1 MSPALLLEEFQ
12 MADSDPVIPPAL
24 VEFAAK
30 IAARP
35 IVPMHSDQAT
45 LHAGMA
51 ELPWAEAGDG
61 SALQL
66 LHVDLSQGIWISNT
80 RLPPGH
86 KVITH
91 FHTGQVYAVTHQG
104 RWFYAET
111 PEAVN
116 SPGSY
121 LFEPAG
127 SVHTLCTPAD
137 QVGNTIAWFAVYG
150 ANINIDPDGK
160 IVSVI
165 DARAA
170 LEIYRGY
177 CDALGLDYSKL
188 IVIGE

>member
-1 MSPALLLEEFQ
+1 
-12 MADSDPVIPPAL
+12 MADSDPVIPEAL

-35 IVPMHSDQAT
+35 IVPTHSDQAT
-45 LHAGMA
+45 LHVGMSD
-51 ELPWAEAGDG
+51 LPWAEAGDG

-66 LHVDLSQGIWISNT
+66 LHVDLNQGIWISNT

-91 FHTGQVYAVTHQG
+91 FHTGMVYAVTHQG
-104 RWFYAET
+104 RWYYAET
-111 PEAVN
+111 PDAIN

-137 QVGNTIAWFAVYG
+137 QEGDTIAWFAVYG
-150 ANINIDPDGK
+150 ANINIDEDGK
-160 IVSVI
+160 IVSIV

-170 LEIYRGY
+170 LDIYRGY
-177 CDALGLDYSKL
+177 CDALGLDTSKL
-188 IVIGE
+188 IVVGE

>member
-1 MSPALLLEEFQ
+1 
-12 MADSDPVIPPAL
+12 MAESDPQIPPAL
-24 VEFAAK
+24 AKFAAEM
-30 IAARP
+30 AARP
-35 IVPMHSDQAT
+35 IVPNHSDQT
-45 LHAGMA
+45 TMHAGMH

-66 LHVDLSQGIWISNT
+66 LHVDLNQGIWISNT

-86 KVITH
+86 QVAKH
-91 FHTGQVYAVTHQG
+91 FHTGQVYAVTHKG
-104 RWFYAET
+104 RWYYEET

-137 QVGNTIAWFAVYG
+137 QEGDTVAWFAVYG
-150 ANINIDPDGK
+150 ANVNMDDEGK
-160 IVSVI
+160 IVSII

-170 LEIYRGY
+170 LDIYRGY
-177 CDALGLDYSKL
+177 CDALGLDYAKL